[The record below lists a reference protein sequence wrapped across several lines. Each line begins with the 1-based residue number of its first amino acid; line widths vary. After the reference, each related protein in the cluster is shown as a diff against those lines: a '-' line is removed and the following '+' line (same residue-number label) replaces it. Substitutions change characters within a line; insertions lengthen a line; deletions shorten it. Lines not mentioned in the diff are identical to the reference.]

1 MTDPVDTLMIDLRAN
16 TQGFAQDVAAM
27 RGSFDGQ
34 LLDGFAKAGDVLE
47 RGLLSALR
55 KGSLGFADLTRIAFN
70 VIDQIAA
77 QAIRALFA
85 SAPQGGS
92 GSGGLGGLIGS
103 LLGGGG
109 LGGGGGGGGSGLG
122 GLVGSI
128 IGTISGG
135 SGQGQDTTGL
145 GGLIGTILGSG
156 TPRDSSAGFDGLIA
170 AIGGMNA
177 QRAAPASGLDSLIG
191 ALAGI
196 GAAAP
201 PSQSTGGLGALVG
214 AIMGLPGRATGG
226 PVSPE
231 RPFVVGERG
240 PELFVP
246 TSAGRIEAALPQP
259 PRDVRVAITIAAPPG
274 TSAPQALQRSSRQV
288 ASAVRRALGSL

>member
-1 MTDPVDTLMIDLRAN
+1 MTDPVDSLMIDVRAN

-47 RGLLSALR
+47 RGLVSALR
-55 KGSLGFADLTRIAFN
+55 KGSLGFEDLKRIAFN

-77 QAIRALFA
+77 QAIRSLFA
-85 SAPQGGS
+85 AAPASGS

-103 LLGGGG
+103 LLGGGSPS
-109 LGGGGGGGGSGLG
+109 GGGGGSGLG
-122 GLVGSI
+122 GLIGSI
-128 IGTISGG
+128 LGTISGG
-135 SGQGQDTTGL
+135 SGQNSGGLDSAIGSILGMSTQRDSGGGLDGLIGAIAGMNRHAAPTTGL
-145 GGLIGTILGSG
+145 
-156 TPRDSSAGFDGLIA
+156 DE
-170 AIGGMNA
+170 
-177 QRAAPASGLDSLIG
+177 LIG
-191 ALAGI
+191 AISGI
-196 GAAAP
+196 ASNPAP
-201 PSQSTGGLGALVG
+201 TPGSGGLGMLVG

-246 TSAGRIEAALPQP
+246 SSAGRIETALPQA